1 MKPSIKSIAELRKH
15 TEVSLSKARE
25 ALSATNNDLGA
36 ALKWLEKDLV
46 TTGAIKAAKVQGR
59 STTQGLVSVSILSS
73 GVGVTTGSGCGGIRA
88 AMVELNCETDF
99 VGRNELFGRLAA
111 DIAHTAAFNADATDS
126 EAAFQQC
133 SLEFLQDAPLLS
145 KTNPSAVPSGTI
157 GTAIRD
163 AIAKLGENI
172 TLRRAVSV
180 SANSPP
186 QTDRAFRLS
195 SYVHGSIRDLAQ
207 GRIGSLALLSLKS
220 LKLPELIVSE
230 IFREDLGRLERGI
243 ARQVAGFETHSIK
256 GKGEGA
262 LYNQPFAMLGGD
274 FSHTPVQEALVGW
287 SQQKGLI
294 SPSSTD
300 EGVAVLG
307 FAKWI
312 VGEQITTGLNPEI

>member
-1 MKPSIKSIAELRKH
+1 
-15 TEVSLSKARE
+15 LSKARE
-25 ALSATNNDLGA
+25 ALSATDNDLDA
-36 ALKWLEKDLV
+36 ALKWLEKDFV
-46 TTGAIKAAKVQGR
+46 TTGAMKAAKVQGR

-73 GVGVTTGSGCGGIRA
+73 GVGVTTGSSYGGIRA

-99 VGRNELFGRLAA
+99 VGRNELFGRLSA
-111 DIAHTAAFNADATDS
+111 DIAHTAAFNANATDS
-126 EAAFQQC
+126 EVAFQQC
-133 SLEFLQDAPLLS
+133 SLEFLKDAPLLS

-180 SANSPP
+180 SGDSPP
-186 QTDRAFRLS
+186 QTDRGFRLS
-195 SYVHGSIRDLAQ
+195 SYVHGSIGDITQ
-207 GRIGSLALLSLKS
+207 GRIGSLTLLA

-230 IFREDLGRLERGI
+230 AFREDLGRLERGI

-256 GKGEGA
+256 GEGEGA
-262 LYNQPFAMLGGD
+262 LYNQPFTMLGGD
-274 FSHTPVQEALVGW
+274 FSDTPVHEALVGW
-287 SQQKGLI
+287 SQQKGLF

-300 EGVAVLG
+300 EGIVVLG

-312 VGEQITTGLNPEI
+312 VGEQITADLNYFKG

>member
-1 MKPSIKSIAELRKH
+1 LVAELRKH

-25 ALSATNNDLGA
+25 ALSATDNDLDA

-46 TTGAIKAAKVQGR
+46 TTGAMKAAKVQGR

-73 GVGVTTGSGCGGIRA
+73 GVGVTTGSSYGGIRA

-111 DIAHTAAFNADATDS
+111 DIAHTAAFNADAIDS

-180 SANSPP
+180 SGDSPP
-186 QTDRAFRLS
+186 QTDCGFRLS
-195 SYVHGSIRDLAQ
+195 SYVHGSTGDITQ
-207 GRIGSLALLSLKS
+207 GRIGSLTLLALKS
-220 LKLPELIVSE
+220 RKLPELIVSE
-230 IFREDLGRLERGI
+230 AFREDLGRLERGI

-256 GKGEGA
+256 GEGEGA
-262 LYNQPFAMLGGD
+262 LYNQPFTMLGGD
-274 FSHTPVQEALVGW
+274 FSDTSVHEALVGW

-300 EGVAVLG
+300 EGVVVLG

-312 VGEQITTGLNPEI
+312 VGEQITAT